1 MVLSDSSTLIHLA
14 AIGHLPLLLQF
25 FDHLVIPTA
34 VWREIVEE
42 GRGRP
47 GQREVEEAC
56 AAGWIEVASARD
68 HLLVTALKQELDE
81 GEAELLALAVE
92 GQARLVLADETEA
105 RRVAKTL
112 GLKTTGIVGL
122 LIRAKREGK
131 INLLRPELD
140 RLRPAFRID
149 DRLYQRALEA
159 VGEAGEPERGP
170 S

>member
-14 AIGHLPLLLQF
+14 AIGHLSLLLQF

-34 VWREIVEE
+34 VWREIVQE

-56 AAGWIEVASARD
+56 AEGWIEVASASD
-68 HLLVTALKQELDE
+68 HLLVMALKLELDE

-92 GQARLVLADETEA
+92 RQARLVLVDETEA
-105 RRVAKTL
+105 RRIAKSL
-112 GLKTTGIVGL
+112 GLETTGVVGL
-122 LIRAKREGK
+122 LIRAKGEGK

-140 RLRPAFRID
+140 RLRPGFRID
-149 DRLYQRALEA
+149 DRLYRRALEA
-159 VGEAGEPERGP
+159 AGEAE
-170 S
+170 